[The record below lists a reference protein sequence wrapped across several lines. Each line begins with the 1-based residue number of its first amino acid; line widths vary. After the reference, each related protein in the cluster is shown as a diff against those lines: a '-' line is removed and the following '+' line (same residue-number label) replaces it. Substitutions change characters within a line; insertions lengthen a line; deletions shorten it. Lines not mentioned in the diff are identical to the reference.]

1 MPDERSQPAPV
12 RNVVIGQIVDEA
24 KIDLA
29 KKFRR
34 EMTCAEKR
42 LWQHLRA
49 NRLAGLHFRRQQV
62 IDGLIVVQPS
72 RLHSAGETPAPQM
85 RHYRRA
91 ESLARG
97 WHRRVKNESSN
108 SSC

>member
-24 KIDLA
+24 KVDLA

-62 IDGLIVVQPS
+62 IDGFIVDFYCHSVRLIIELDGPVHEKQI
-72 RLHSAGETPAPQM
+72 
-85 RHYRRA
+85 
-91 ESLARG
+91 ESDRERDAALTA
-97 WHRRVKNESSN
+97 
-108 SSC
+108 